1 MKLKKVLASAL
12 AAAMALTTMVTTS
25 FTASAANVLYSFTAT
40 ESSTGTPYEG
50 DFLNYVSAEQ
60 AAEIATVTF
69 NFDVSGAWAYAK
81 VGIGYNKSVDPWWGQ
96 TDVVELSTSDDVVN
110 ANDTV
115 SFAVS
120 DVRNSGDGAGYFK
133 LAFDWVNAGTTVT
146 ISDFDLLDANG
157 KSLLVEEE
165 APPVDE
171 PIEEEPVVPS
181 STVIWEGS
189 IAMTTGASDHGW
201 DGNVQIDAAKITSE
215 GTITVTMTDVAQGAQ
230 YGIRDG
236 SWNKLLDY
244 SEEMAAGTASFTYTI
259 TASDL
264 EAITSTGALIIAGH
278 DFTITKIEYLASSTG
293 GDNNGNSGGTTPE
306 APKPEEPAVIVV
318 PNVTPVIT
326 VSAVPAN
333 SAKKFEITD
342 SVTGKTISTSV
353 NKLAK
358 ALSKLTEGSELAF
371 DTGDFGMV
379 LRKNVIK
386 EIVDNDLTLTVKTS
400 KATFII
406 DAENLA
412 KVKTINIPAIMKTA
426 NFKKLVKEGNI
437 FNVIVTE
444 KNKVEIELA

>member
-1 MKLKKVLASAL
+1 MKLKKVLAGVL
-12 AAAMALTTMVTTS
+12 ASAMALTTMAVTSYAGELSWTNSNGVYTYTTEADPDTS
-25 FTASAANVLYSFTAT
+25 DENYNGTAEYLMGVKLDAYLPSGATMADVRKINVTVSVTGGNCGGTIGCNTIVGDNPWSWTQVEYTTGKTAT
-40 ESSTGTPYEG
+40 IDAPNGIADGTELQVG
-50 DFLNYVSAEQ
+50 VDWANYNTTIT
-60 AAEIATVTF
+60 AEIELE
-69 NFDVSGAWAYAK
+69 
-81 VGIGYNKSVDPWWGQ
+81 
-96 TDVVELSTSDDVVN
+96 VE
-110 ANDTV
+110 
-115 SFAVS
+115 
-120 DVRNSGDGAGYFK
+120 
-133 LAFDWVNAGTTVT
+133 
-146 ISDFDLLDANG
+146 
-157 KSLLVEEE
+157 VEEE

-189 IAMTTGASDHGW
+189 TDMGTNWGSTVSASNITANEDDKLVVSYTIGTAEYQ
-201 DGNVQIDAAKITSE
+201 QIKI
-215 GTITVTMTDVAQGAQ
+215 M
-230 YGIRDG
+230 DG
-236 SWNKLLDY
+236 SWTPITAPVTNDY
-244 SEEMAAGTASFTYTI
+244 DCVELAAGTSSYEVILNA
-259 TASDL
+259 ADAAAL
-264 EAITSTGALIIAGH
+264 TSGGILISGYNV
-278 DFTITKIEYLASSTG
+278 TVTKIELISASSG
-293 GDNNGNSGGTTPE
+293 ESDSDNPGEIAPE
-306 APKPEEPAVIVV
+306 APKPEESAVIVI

-386 EIVDNDLTLTVKTS
+386 EIVDNDLTLTIKTS

-406 DAENLA
+406 DADNLA

-426 NFKKLVKEGNI
+426 EFKKLLKEGNT

>member
-1 MKLKKVLASAL
+1 MKFKKVLASAM

-165 APPVDE
+165 APPVEDE
-171 PIEEEPVVPS
+171 PIVPTS
-181 STVIWEGS
+181 SVIWEGS
-189 IAMTTGASDHGW
+189 TAMTTGASDHGW

-278 DFTITKIEYLASSTG
+278 DFTVTKVEFAAASS
-293 GDNNGNSGGTTPE
+293 DGNSSGKPGEIDPE

-318 PNVTPVIT
+318 PNVIPVIT
-326 VSAVPAN
+326 VSVVPAN

-342 SVTGKTISTSV
+342 SVTGKVISASV

-358 ALSKLTEGSELAF
+358 SLSKLTEGSELAF
-371 DTGDFGMV
+371 DTGAFGLV
-379 LRKNVIK
+379 LRKNAVK
-386 EIVDNDLTLTVKTS
+386 EIVDNDLTLTIKTS

-406 DAENLA
+406 DADNLA

-426 NFKKLVKEGNI
+426 EFKKLLKEGNT

>member
-1 MKLKKVLASAL
+1 MKFKKVLASAM

-25 FTASAANVLYSFTAT
+25 FTASAADVSLELSVGDSPVTLPYTYGAWDSAWMKSYDASIAGNETVTVQFDLTAT
-40 ESSTGTPYEG
+40 EAAGKWDGFEVFKVYGGTFIVNGETVEDYTFTGNTSTTDY
-50 DFLNYVSAEQ
+50 
-60 AAEIATVTF
+60 TF
-69 NFDVSGAWAYAK
+69 KIEVDVSDDN
-81 VGIGYNKSVDPWWGQ
+81 GIGFNSQ
-96 TDVVELSTSDDVVN
+96 ACHSEVVLTS
-110 ANDTV
+110 A
-115 SFAVS
+115 
-120 DVRNSGDGAGYFK
+120 K
-133 LAFDWVNAGTTVT
+133 
-146 ISDFDLLDANG
+146 
-157 KSLLVEEE
+157 LVEDSGATE
-165 APPVDE
+165 PPVEDE
-171 PIEEEPVVPS
+171 PIVPAS
-181 STVIWEGS
+181 SVIWEGS
-189 IAMTTGASDHGW
+189 TAMTTGASDHGW

-278 DFTITKIEYLASSTG
+278 DFTVTKVEFAAASSG
-293 GDNNGNSGGTTPE
+293 GNSSGKPGEIDPE
-306 APKPEEPAVIVV
+306 APKPVDPDVKVV
-318 PNVTPVIT
+318 SNV
-326 VSAVPAN
+326 VSAATVPTN
-333 SAKKFEITD
+333 SAKTFEITD
-342 SVTGKTISTSV
+342 PVTGKAIPASV

-358 ALSKLTEGSELAF
+358 SLSKLTEGSELAF
-371 DTGDFGMV
+371 DTGTFGLV
-379 LRKNVIK
+379 LRKNAVK
-386 EIVDNDLTLTVKTS
+386 EIVDNDLTLTIKTS

-426 NFKKLVKEGNI
+426 EFKKLLKEGNT